1 MKASSTHPNF
11 YAFEHTLA
19 YIYVKSQK
27 HIQNCTGKLGPVRKT
42 VFVSG
47 ETRASTKSFDAIMK
61 ATKDRM
67 STPASAVIKT
77 EIASGKIKV
86 VKVSAQKLAA
96 LSDADVVGMSMFVSS
111 EAAAVLYGQ
120 DNSSR
125 AFAQICL
132 PDPFCVLHKAL
143 GVPESLVMDV
153 KEEFTIE
160 RLHRAMKG
168 QFIKT
173 AQNTLMSILVSID
186 STLLEAFPIFD
197 GSGGCLVAKAIQL
210 EEDAG
215 PEPAYYVAFPLK
227 WALDAMATIAKDASE
242 LAKISDDDVLY
253 LPKNKEWDEAPG
265 VVVSTIEPPAKV
277 EQEPK

>member
-1 MKASSTHPNF
+1 MKAVSARPHF

-19 YIYVKSQK
+19 YIYVKSQS
-27 HIQNCTGKLGPVRKT
+27 HIQNCTGKLGPVRKV

-47 ETRASTKSFDAIMK
+47 ESRASTKSFEAIMK
-61 ATKDRM
+61 ATADRM
-67 STPASAVIKT
+67 ATPAKEVIKA

-86 VKVSAQKLAA
+86 VKVSVHKLAA
-96 LSDADVVGMSMFVSS
+96 LSDADVVGMSMFASA

-125 AFAQICL
+125 SFAQICL
-132 PDPFCVLHKAL
+132 PEPFCHLHKAL
-143 GVPESLVMDV
+143 GVPESLVMNV
-153 KEEFTIE
+153 KDEFTIE

-173 AQNTLMSILVSID
+173 AQNTLTSILVSIE

-197 GSGGCLVAKAIQL
+197 NSGGCLVAKAIQI
-210 EEDAG
+210 EEDTG
-215 PEPAYYVAFPLK
+215 PEPVYYVAFPLK
-227 WALDAMATIAKDASE
+227 WALDAMATIAKDANE

-253 LPKNKEWDEAPG
+253 LPKSKEWDEAPG
-265 VVVSTIEPPAKV
+265 IVVGPVEPPAKV
-277 EQEPK
+277 